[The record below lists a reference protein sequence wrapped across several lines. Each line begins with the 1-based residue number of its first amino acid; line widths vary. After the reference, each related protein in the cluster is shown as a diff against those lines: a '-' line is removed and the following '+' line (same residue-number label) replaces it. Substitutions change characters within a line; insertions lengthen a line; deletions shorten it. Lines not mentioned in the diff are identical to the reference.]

1 MGELLGPIEVWKA
14 DEKWLREK
22 NVNLK
27 KKKVF

>member
-1 MGELLGPIEVWKA
+1 MGELLGTIEVWKA

-27 KKKVF
+27 RKKVF